1 MTYTDE
7 RVLLLLLHS
16 PSSVVSEV
24 QTDASASSL
33 ARDGVDVMMA
43 RHSNDRHRV
52 FIVIADLDCVKNN
65 RRGRDLA
72 VDRKKALANLA
83 GKSALTPI
91 SSR

>member
-1 MTYTDE
+1 M
-7 RVLLLLLHS
+7 LLLLPRWPEMALIS
-16 PSSVVSEV
+16 
-24 QTDASASSL
+24 QL
-33 ARDGVDVMMA
+33 WLGIVMIGTGL
-43 RHSNDRHRV
+43 
-52 FIVIADLDCVKNN
+52 FIVIIADLDCVKNN

>member
-1 MTYTDE
+1 MSYTDE
-7 RVLLLLLHS
+7 RVSPPLLLHS
-16 PSSVVSEV
+16 PSMGSEV
-24 QTDASASSL
+24 DDVQTVASASSL

-72 VDRKKALANLA
+72 
-83 GKSALTPI
+83 G
-91 SSR
+91 

>member
-1 MTYTDE
+1 MAHWTSPWRSPMTYTDE
-7 RVLLLLLHS
+7 RVLLLLLLHS

-33 ARDGVDVMMA
+33 ARDGVDVAIMA

-65 RRGRDLA
+65 RRGRDLPRFT
-72 VDRKKALANLA
+72 V
-83 GKSALTPI
+83 
-91 SSR
+91 